1 MVDKTQIIKDRES
14 GMTCQQVAE
23 KHGTTK
29 QYVSQ
34 ITCRCR
40 RSGHKTVTA
49 DQCIYPNLRNWMN
62 DHKISRPELLDRMY
76 LARASGNINKLRC
89 ILRGETMPKKDW
101 IDGLLEATGMS
112 YERLFA
118 EKAWGGKNGK

>member
-1 MVDKTQIIKDRES
+1 MADKTQIIKDRES

-40 RSGHKTVTA
+40 RSGHKSVTA

-76 LARASGNINKLRC
+76 LSNLARSLANEIVKLIHIEDEPRPGMIRC
-89 ILRGETMPKKDW
+89 ATAFVRFYVEDET
-101 IDGLLEATGMS
+101 
-112 YERLFA
+112 
-118 EKAWGGKNGK
+118 